1 MKREHPTHPLGSKA
15 RVLLSS
21 VFGPY
26 AQDDDYG
33 SRKIN
38 PMELYQN
45 QVTRTQGGFSL
56 RLFVR
61 SYGLKLI
68 QANIDVPCTLLDFP
82 DLDGF
87 TEKIRDN
94 HYDIIGISGIAPNLG
109 KVKKM
114 CNLIRIYQPGATIVV
129 GGHIAAK
136 VNIENNIDAD
146 YIVKGDGVAWFRL
159 FLNQD
164 VDAPIKH
171 PKMLSSFGTRI
182 LGVPVSN
189 KPKDTAAIL
198 IPSVGCPLG
207 CNFCSTSA
215 FFGGKGRF
223 VNYYKTGKELFD
235 VMCDI
240 EKTMKVHSFFVMDE
254 NFLLNRKRAL
264 ALLEL
269 MEKHQ
274 KSWALSVFSSAR
286 VLKTYTI
293 EQLAGLGV
301 IWVWIGLEGE
311 ESQYGKLKGVNT
323 RKLVSDLQ
331 ATGIR
336 VLGSSI
342 IGMENHTPENIHQVI
357 DYAVSHDA
365 VFHQFMLY
373 TAVSGT
379 PLHRQLQQE
388 GKLLSEKEMPSADSH
403 GQYRFNFKHAHI
415 VNGEEEQ
422 YIIDAFDKD
431 FQVNG
436 PSLGRL
442 IRVLLNGWQTYKNH
456 PQKRIRDRV
465 AWEVKPL
472 RTTYAGATWA
482 MKRWYRGDDKLHQ
495 KFDLLLKDLVATFGL
510 TTRVL
515 SPLIGRYIF
524 ARLQKEEKRL
534 KDGWTYEPTTHFE
547 ENKAEIALRKA
558 QRAEIKR
565 KPKIETS
572 PTVLNPAFY
581 SKFSRF

>member
-1 MKREHPTHPLGSKA
+1 MNTAHSTHPLGSKA

-21 VFGPY
+21 VFGPF
-26 AQDDDYG
+26 AQDDVYG

-68 QANIDVPCTLLDFP
+68 QTNIDAPCSLLDFP
-82 DLDGF
+82 DLDRF
-87 TEKIRDN
+87 TEQIQQN
-94 HYDIIGISGIAPNLG
+94 CYDIIGISGIAPNLG

-114 CNLIRIYQPGATIVV
+114 CDLIRSHQPWATIVV
-129 GGHIAAK
+129 GGHIANK
-136 VNIENNIDAD
+136 IDIENSIDAD
-146 YIVKGDGVAWFRL
+146 YIVKGDGVAWFRH
-159 FLNQD
+159 FLMQD
-164 VDAPIKH
+164 VNAPIKH

-182 LGVPVSN
+182 MGVPVSN

-198 IPSVGCPLG
+198 IPSVGCPVG

-215 FFGGKGRF
+215 FFGGKGSF
-223 VNYYKTGKELFD
+223 INFYKTGKELYD

-240 EKTMKVHSFFVMDE
+240 EKSMKVHSFFVMDE

-264 ALLEL
+264 ELMEL
-269 MEKHQ
+269 MEKNK

-286 VLKTYTI
+286 ILKTYTV
-293 EQLAGLGV
+293 EQLAGLGI

-311 ESQYGKLKGVNT
+311 QSQYGKLKGVDT

-357 DYAVSHDA
+357 DYAVSHDT

-388 GKLLSEKEMPSADSH
+388 GKLLSEKEMPQQTVMANIAS
-403 GQYRFNFKHAHI
+403 
-415 VNGEEEQ
+415 
-422 YIIDAFDKD
+422 II
-431 FQVNG
+431 NI
-436 PSLGRL
+436 L
-442 IRVLLNGWQTYKNH
+442 I
-456 PQKRIRDRV
+456 
-465 AWEVKPL
+465 
-472 RTTYAGATWA
+472 
-482 MKRWYRGDDKLHQ
+482 
-495 KFDLLLKDLVATFGL
+495 F
-510 TTRVL
+510 
-515 SPLIGRYIF
+515 
-524 ARLQKEEKRL
+524 
-534 KDGWTYEPTTHFE
+534 
-547 ENKAEIALRKA
+547 
-558 QRAEIKR
+558 
-565 KPKIETS
+565 
-572 PTVLNPAFY
+572 
-581 SKFSRF
+581 